1 MTKPEENAMKFAA
14 GGAASSKPQ
23 PPKAFIIDDEKDVC
37 LAVSMVL
44 SKLGLTV
51 AMYDNA
57 KDALAA
63 LDRGTPKIIFLDVA
77 LKQSDAIDVIKGLG
91 ERQYTGLVQ
100 LFSGNPRLLEP
111 IRRIATRYHLAVRQ
125 PLSKP
130 LRREAIA
137 QAVAEAGVGAAVAAA
152 R

>member
-1 MTKPEENAMKFAA
+1 MTKPKVNAVKVAA
-14 GGAASSKPQ
+14 GGTATRKPQ
-23 PPKAFIIDDEKDVC
+23 PSEAFVIDDEKDVC
-37 LAVSMVL
+37 LAVSMAL

-51 AMYDNA
+51 AVYDNA

-63 LDRGTPKIIFLDVA
+63 LDSGVPKIIFLDVA

-91 ERQYTGLVQ
+91 ERQFTGLVQ

-111 IRRIATRYHLAVRQ
+111 IRRIAVRYHLAVRQ
-125 PLSKP
+125 PLPKP

-137 QAVAEAGVGAAVAAA
+137 QAVAEAGGGAAAT